1 MPRNRASALLSG
13 ITFNRKRSPTVYRA
27 GGSHWSSCIAK
38 KATIISV
45 PAYTPDSTDSTRIL
59 TKVRQSLYGAV
70 PGGGTLDVCV
80 MLPTTTTGSGV
91 ATAGSGI
98 LAVAATMAVLTSG
111 FEAAVSAGALMPT
124 AGGALGR

>member
-1 MPRNRASALLSG
+1 
-13 ITFNRKRSPTVYRA
+13 
-27 GGSHWSSCIAK
+27 
-38 KATIISV
+38 
-45 PAYTPDSTDSTRIL
+45 
-59 TKVRQSLYGAV
+59 
-70 PGGGTLDVCV
+70 